1 MLLQQTRWWI
11 QSALASKHVWFSAE
25 ENLSSAYMSLSW
37 RKFPPI
43 SLSVYLW
50 ACEAQLAC
58 PAELPV
64 LSYGTYALLCL
75 LRGPGHNPASEEA
88 R

>member
-43 SLSVYLW
+43 LSSVYLW

-58 PAELPV
+58 PAELPDF
-64 LSYGTYALLCL
+64 SDATYALLCL
-75 LRGPGHNPASEEA
+75 LRGPGHNLASEEA